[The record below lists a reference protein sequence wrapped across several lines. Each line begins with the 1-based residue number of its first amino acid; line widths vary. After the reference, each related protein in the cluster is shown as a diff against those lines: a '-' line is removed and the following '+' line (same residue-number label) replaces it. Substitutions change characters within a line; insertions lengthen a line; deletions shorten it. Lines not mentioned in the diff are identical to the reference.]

1 MSNTKWKEIYTF
13 NSKIKKI
20 CEEKNAKFKCTKN
33 KTKIDNPKELVVG
46 NLYSSSLLGGESYY
60 PFNV

>member
-1 MSNTKWKEIYTF
+1 MSNTKWKEIYFYF

-46 NLYSSSLLGGESYY
+46 NL
-60 PFNV
+60 